1 MGVMPRYSQQ
11 NRIFRVDVPNLET
24 DTLLLE
30 SFSGEEHVSSPFQFS
45 LRLLSE
51 DPAVDP
57 NALLREPLILTIQ
70 LPDGSERKIHG
81 HCRRF
86 AQYGRDEDLTTYRSE
101 IVPWLWFLTLNQDCR
116 IFQQMSV
123 LEILEEVFGKYEQAD
138 FDIRCVESYAPREY
152 CVQYRETDFA
162 FVSRLMEEEGIFYFF
177 QHSEEGHKLIL
188 ADDRSAV
195 DPCTGQDIFRVEQSP
210 DARDD
215 EDVITTLEREHQ
227 VYTTKVTLTDFDFVQ
242 PSMNLESS
250 ASDDDYEEIYDYPG
264 KYTQL
269 SEGERYATIRLEE
282 RGAARE
288 VVKGNGLCRAFR
300 SGYEFDLSEHYR
312 SDMNQT
318 YFLTSVLH
326 EGSGGGYRS
335 SQQEAEYANHFR
347 CIPASIPF
355 RPPSVTPKPVMHGSQ
370 TAMVVGPSG
379 EEIFTEKH
387 GQVKVQFHWDREGK
401 RDENS
406 SCWVRASHPWAGKGW
421 GAVSVPRIGQEVII
435 DFLEGDPDRPIIT
448 GRVYNAEAMPPFPLP
463 DGAVVSGIKSD
474 THKGSGYNE
483 ISMDDTPGKEKFT
496 IHAQYD
502 KGTTVG
508 NDSTESVGNNR
519 SSDVSVDDSLTV
531 GSNQSVSV
539 GSNQTVEVGGDRTLK
554 VGGNEAVDI
563 GSQKSEKIGA
573 DHILSTG
580 GNQDI
585 TVGAAQA
592 VTVTGAQNI
601 KTTGARV
608 VDCAASMDL
617 KAGSALKIEGGAE
630 VTISAP
636 QIKIAGDAKV
646 TISAGAGSIEVGPSG
661 VKVSGPIVDVTGG
674 MIKNNG

>member
-1 MGVMPRYSQQ
+1 MPRYSQQ
-11 NRIFRVDVPNLET
+11 DRMFSVDVPSLGP
-24 DTLLLE
+24 DVLLLDA
-30 SFSGEEHVSSPFQFS
+30 FSGEEHVSEPFQFS

-51 DPAVDP
+51 DAQVDP
-57 NALLREPLILTIQ
+57 GAILREPMVLTMQ

-86 AQYGRDEDLTTYRSE
+86 AQHGRDEDLTTYRAE
-101 IVPWLWFLTLNQDCR
+101 IVPWLWFLTLTQDCR

-123 LEILEEVFGKYEQAD
+123 LEIIEEIFGKYEQAD
-138 FDIRCVESYAPREY
+138 FDIRCVESYSPREY
-152 CVQYRETDFA
+152 CVQYRETDLA

-177 QHSEEGHKLIL
+177 QHSDEGHKLIL

-195 DPCTGQDIFRVEQSP
+195 DPCTGQDVFRVEQSP

-215 EDVITTLEREHQ
+215 EDVITSLEREHR

-250 ASDDDYEEIYDYPG
+250 ASDNDYEEIYDFPG
-264 KYTQL
+264 KYSQL
-269 SEGERYATIRLEE
+269 SDGERYASLRLQE
-282 RGAARE
+282 RAAAQE
-288 VVKGNGLCRAFR
+288 IVKGNGRCRAFR

-312 SDMNQT
+312 ADTNQT
-318 YFLTSVLH
+318 YFLTSVWH
-326 EGSGGGYRS
+326 DGKSGGYRTGK
-335 SQQEAEYANHFR
+335 QEAEYTNRFQ
-347 CIPASIPF
+347 CTPASIPF
-355 RPPSVTPKPVMHGSQ
+355 RPARRTPKPVMHGSQ

-379 EEIFTEKH
+379 DEIFTEKY
-387 GQVKVQFHWDREGK
+387 GQVKVQFHWDRLGR

-421 GAVSVPRIGQEVII
+421 GAVSIPRIGQEVII

-483 ISMDDTPGKEKFT
+483 ISMDDTPGKEMFT
-496 IHAQYD
+496 IHGQYD
-502 KGTTVG
+502 KSTTVG
-508 NDSTESVGNNR
+508 NDSTETVGNNR
-519 SSDVSVDDSLTV
+519 SSDVAVDDSLTV
-531 GSNQSVSV
+531 GSNQSIGV
-539 GSNQTVEVGGDRTLK
+539 GADQSIEVGGDRTLK
-554 VGGNEAVDI
+554 VGGNETIQV
-563 GSQKSEKIGA
+563 GSQKSEKIGT

-580 GNQDI
+580 ANQDI
-585 TVGAAQA
+585 NIGAMQKVTVGGAQA
-592 VTVTGAQNI
+592 IKTGA
-601 KTTGARV
+601 ARV
-608 VDCAASMDL
+608 VNCGAAMEMKAAS
-617 KAGSALKIEGGAE
+617 AFKIEGGSE

-636 QIKIAGDAKV
+636 QIKIAGAAKV
-646 TISAGAGSIEVGPSG
+646 TISGGGGTIELGPSG
-661 VKVSGPIVDVTGG
+661 VKISGPIVDVTGG

>member
-1 MGVMPRYSQQ
+1 MPRYSQQ
-11 NRIFRVDVPNLET
+11 DRMFRVDVPNLGT
-24 DTLLLE
+24 DVLLLDA
-30 SFSGEEHVSSPFQFS
+30 FSGEEHVSEPFQFS

-51 DPAVDP
+51 DTQVDP
-57 NALLREPLILTIQ
+57 GAILREPMVLTML
-70 LPDGSERKIHG
+70 LPDGSERTIHG

-86 AQYGRDEDLTTYRSE
+86 AQHGRDEDLTTYRAE
-101 IVPWLWFLTLNQDCR
+101 IVPWLWFLTLTQDCR

-123 LEILEEVFGKYEQAD
+123 LEILEEIFGKYEQAD
-138 FDIRCVESYAPREY
+138 FDIRCVESYPPREY

-177 QHSEEGHKLIL
+177 EHSGEGHKLIL

-250 ASDDDYEEIYDYPG
+250 ASDEDYEELYDFPG
-264 KYTQL
+264 KYSQL
-269 SEGERYATIRLEE
+269 SEGERYASLRLQE
-282 RGAARE
+282 RAAAQE
-288 VVKGNGLCRAFR
+288 IVKGNGRCRAFR

-312 SDMNQT
+312 SDANQT
-318 YFLTSVLH
+318 YFLTSVWH
-326 EGSGGGYRS
+326 DGKSGGYRAGN
-335 SQQEAEYANHFR
+335 QEAEYTNRFQ
-347 CIPASIPF
+347 CIPATVPF
-355 RPPSVTPKPVMHGSQ
+355 RPASRTPKPVMHGSQ

-379 EEIFTEKH
+379 DEIFTEKY

-421 GAVSVPRIGQEVII
+421 GAVSIPRIGQEVII

-463 DGAVVSGIKSD
+463 DRAVVSGIKSD

-483 ISMDDTPGKEKFT
+483 ISMDDTPGKEMFT
-496 IHAQYD
+496 IHGQYD
-502 KGTTVG
+502 KSTTVG
-508 NDSTESVGNNR
+508 NDSTETVGNNR
-519 SSDVSVDDSLTV
+519 SSDVAVDDSLTV
-531 GSNQSVSV
+531 GSNQSIAVGADQSIEV
-539 GSNQTVEVGGDRTLK
+539 GSNRNLK
-554 VGGNEAVDI
+554 VGSNETIDI
-563 GSQKSEKIGA
+563 GAKKSESIGT
-573 DHILSTG
+573 DHVLSTG
-580 GNQDI
+580 ANQDI
-585 TVGAAQA
+585 SIGAMQKVTVSGAQA
-592 VTVTGAQNI
+592 IKTGA
-601 KTTGARV
+601 ARV
-608 VDCAASMDL
+608 VDCGAAMDMKAASTF
-617 KAGSALKIEGGAE
+617 KIEGGSE
-630 VTISAP
+630 VTVSAP
-636 QIKIAGDAKV
+636 QIKIAGAAKV
-646 TISAGAGSIEVGPSG
+646 TISGGGGTIELGPSG
-661 VKVSGPIVDVTGG
+661 VKISGPIVDVTGG